1 MANILINRNDLPILI
16 ENYTKSNDTFR
27 LLNSYQMKGNPNATI
42 YDFVVEGKMCTI
54 NVFYKQKETKII
66 PIGKNTEQA
75 NLLIDYIKE
84 HSLNPNVETRQIVF
98 PSASTIC
105 EDMKNYFATTCP
117 ELINCEVNGNCFIF
131 IGYNQDR
138 VNIHQYKDKIMLQG
152 KPLLVFGLIINYMAE
167 NADIELNDFSDLMSK
182 SFNANMPFSV
192 IREKMEDI
200 LGKSYV
206 YMDEAI
212 RKTLSSSII
221 MLATHKNDFL
231 EDFSGCVT
239 GAFKTLEG
247 YLKKILKNKYH
258 HKFNKSAAFEMFDR
272 GTWSLKS
279 GYFLCT
285 KQEEKQL
292 CDLYKLFS
300 DKRNTYLH
308 AKVNPSMTP
317 VIPSYIDAKNIFDEI
332 VDTIKSSYEV
342 VFGD

>member
-16 ENYTKSNDTFR
+16 ENYTKNNDTFR
-27 LLNSYQMKGNPNATI
+27 LLNSYQMKGNSNANV
-42 YDFVVEGKMCTI
+42 YDFIVEGKKCTI
-54 NVFYKQKETKII
+54 NVFFKQKETKII

-84 HSLNPNVETRQIVF
+84 HSLNPNVETKQIVF
-98 PSASTIC
+98 PSTSTIC
-105 EDMKNYFATTCP
+105 EDMKNYFAITCP
-117 ELINCEVNGNCFIF
+117 ELVNCEVNGNCYVF

-152 KPLLVFGLIINYMAE
+152 KPLYVFGLIINYMAE
-167 NADIELNDFSDLMSK
+167 NTDIELNDFSDLMSK
-182 SFNANMPFSV
+182 SLNANMPFSIV
-192 IREKMEDI
+192 REKMENI
-200 LGKSYV
+200 LGKSYI
-206 YMDEAI
+206 YIDEAI

-221 MLATHKNDFL
+221 MLETHKNDFL

-258 HKFNKSAAFEMFDR
+258 HNFNKSAAFEMFDKD
-272 GTWSLKS
+272 TLKQ
-279 GYFLCT
+279 GYIICT

-292 CDLYKLFS
+292 CDLYRLFS

-308 AKVNPSMTP
+308 AKVNPSMTS
-317 VIPSYIDAKNIFDEI
+317 VISSYIDAKSIFDEI

-342 VFGD
+342 IFGD